1 MAEERAD
8 EATHEASNHGGDLT
22 GRVAVVTGANS
33 GIGRA
38 TALDLAGRGAA
49 VVLACRSE
57 EKARATIDELRTATG
72 NEHLEFLALDL
83 ASLAAVRRAADEL
96 LATDRPIH
104 VLVNN
109 AGLAGQRGA
118 TADGFE
124 LAFGT
129 NHLGHFLFPA
139 LLLARL
145 RASASPGVPAR
156 VANVSS
162 GSHFDAKGIDFDAV
176 RRPTRS
182 FVGMKEYSVSKLTN
196 VCFTQELARREDPA
210 TLVVAASDPGPVDT
224 NVWRRIPGPI
234 YAVFRRVA
242 SLTPV
247 AEGAASTIFA
257 ATDPGLDADSGAYVD
272 QHCRVKPPSSIATP
286 ELGAELWER
295 SEAWV
300 AAAGTAG
307 PA

>member
-1 MAEERAD
+1 MAD
-8 EATHEASNHGGDLT
+8 ERDLT

-38 TALDLAGRGAA
+38 TALALAGRGAS

-57 EKARATIDELRTATG
+57 EKACAAVDEIRAATG
-72 NEHLEFLALDL
+72 NEDLGFLALDL
-83 ASLAAVRRAADEL
+83 ADLAAVRRAAAEL
-96 LATDRPIH
+96 LATDRPLH

-129 NHLGHFLFPA
+129 NHLGHFLFTT
-139 LLLARL
+139 LLLDRL
-145 RASASPGVPAR
+145 RASAAPGTPAR
-156 VANVSS
+156 VANLSS

-182 FVGMKEYSVSKLTN
+182 FVGMKEYSVSKLAN

-234 YAVFRRVA
+234 YAVFRRVVG
-242 SLTPV
+242 LTPV
-247 AEGAASTIFA
+247 AEGAASTIFC
-257 ATDPGLDADSGAYVD
+257 ATDPSLDADRGAYVD
-272 QHCRVKPPSSIATP
+272 QHCRVKPPSTVATP

-300 AAAGTAG
+300 AEASRA
-307 PA
+307 

>member
-1 MAEERAD
+1 MADERAD
-8 EATHEASNHGGDLT
+8 VGTNDIANDTADLT

-38 TALDLAGRGAA
+38 TALDLASRGAS

-57 EKARATIDELRTATG
+57 EKARDAIDELRAATG
-72 NEHLEFLALDL
+72 NEHLSFLALDL

-104 VLVNN
+104 LLVNN
-109 AGLAGQRGA
+109 AGLAGQRGS

-129 NHLGHFLFPA
+129 NHLGHFLFTT
-139 LLLARL
+139 LLLDRL
-145 RASASPGVPAR
+145 RASAAPGAPAR
-156 VANVSS
+156 GANVSS

-182 FVGMKEYSVSKLTN
+182 FVGMKEYSVSKLAN

-234 YAVFRRVA
+234 YAAFRRLA
-242 SLTPV
+242 GLTPV
-247 AEGAASTIFA
+247 AEGAASTIFC
-257 ATDPGLDADSGAYVD
+257 ATDPSLDADSGAYVD
-272 QHCRVKPPSSIATP
+272 QHCRVKPPSPIATP
-286 ELGAELWER
+286 ELAAELWQR

-300 AAAGTAG
+300 GG
-307 PA
+307 EG